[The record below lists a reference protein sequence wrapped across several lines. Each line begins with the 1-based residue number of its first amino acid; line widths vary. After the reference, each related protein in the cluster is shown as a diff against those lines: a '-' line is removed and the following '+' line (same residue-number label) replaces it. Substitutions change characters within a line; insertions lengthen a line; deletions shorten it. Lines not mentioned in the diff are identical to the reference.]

1 MFDTVK
7 LMYFKML
14 LNCFL
19 FKKYQLM
26 FFYVFFMVLMYCYR
40 K

>member
-19 FKKYQLM
+19 FKKYQIDV
-26 FFYVFFMVLMYCYR
+26 FYGFDVLLS
-40 K
+40 KIKKI